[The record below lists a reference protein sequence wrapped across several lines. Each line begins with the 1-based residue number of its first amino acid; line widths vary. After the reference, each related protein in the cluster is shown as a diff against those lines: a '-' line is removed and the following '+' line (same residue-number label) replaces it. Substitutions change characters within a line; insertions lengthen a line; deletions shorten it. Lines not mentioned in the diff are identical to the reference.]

1 MTDMNGSLEL
11 RIGRLEGRVHAIGE
25 QVEAMDEK
33 LDRLL
38 AWTSE
43 RTGAEQESARRQRH
57 HEAAGNVRAT
67 LLAGSVSGIVSLV
80 MSFLAAKTH
89 WPHP

>member
-1 MTDMNGSLEL
+1 MTDANGSIEL

-25 QVEAMDEK
+25 QVETMDRK

-38 AWTSE
+38 TWTSE
-43 RTGAEQESARRQRH
+43 RTGAEQESARRQRQL
-57 HEAAGNVRAT
+57 ETAGHARAT
-67 LLAGSVSGIVSLV
+67 LLAGGVSGIVSLLV
-80 MSFLAAKTH
+80 SFIAAKTH